1 MSMMKA
7 AEERTLLFRGF
18 LSLWGAVTIGFFGVI
33 VGAVW
38 GAALDVGAVEGAI
51 VLGIVGAIWGAIV
64 FQLTPTGGVIME
76 NKSTVNYAVI
86 ALHGWFAGII
96 AVIGL
101 IVWLILEVAG

>member
-7 AEERTLLFRGF
+7 EEERTLLFRGF
-18 LSLWGAVTIGFFGVI
+18 LSLWGAVTIGFFGAI
-33 VGAVW
+33 VGLVW
-38 GAALDVGAVEGAI
+38 GAALGFDVVECAVVMAMIGAA
-51 VLGIVGAIWGAIV
+51 WGAIV
-64 FQLTPTGGVIME
+64 FQMTPTGGVIME

-101 IVWLILEVAG
+101 IVWAIVSIL

>member
-7 AEERTLLFRGF
+7 SEERTLLFRGF
-18 LSLWGAVTIGFFGVI
+18 LSVWGALTIGFFGAI
-33 VGAVW
+33 VGLVW
-38 GAALDVGAVEGAI
+38 GAALGFDMLKSAVVLAVLGAV
-51 VLGIVGAIWGAIV
+51 WGAIV

-101 IVWLILEVAG
+101 IVWGILSIL